1 MTDKSSRVTKICLVF
16 ANLLAIT
23 GIYIVSFQSIRESGS
38 NDKTVLLPLVYFTM
52 LFIVNCVLL
61 IVFYL
66 TKSLSLIPF
75 QKIILLAIMI
85 IGTMA
90 VYIFSK

>member
-16 ANLLAIT
+16 ANLLAIA
-23 GIYIVSFQSIRESGS
+23 GIYIVSYQSVRESGS
-38 NDKTVLLPLVYFTM
+38 NEKTFLLPLVYFTL